1 MPPGGFED
9 RQQVQREQEMIHAR
23 RKVKVYAV
31 LMALLWAAAIPV
43 NVIVAR
49 QNPWAVFVIA
59 GTGAALLI
67 YWLRYRKAVRE
78 LRRYQHDTG
87 SGTASRLISKTR
99 LSCICIV
106 AVHITGAAR
115 AVPVIM
121 CSDF

>member
-9 RQQVQREQEMIHAR
+9 RQQVKREQEMIHAR

-31 LMALLWAAAIPV
+31 LMALLWAAAIPI

-78 LRRYQHDTG
+78 LRRYQHNTG
-87 SGTASRLISKTR
+87 SATASRLISRTR
-99 LSCICIV
+99 LSCIV
-106 AVHITGAAR
+106 AVHITGAACT
-115 AVPVIM
+115 VPVIM

>member
-1 MPPGGFED
+1 MPPGEFED
-9 RQQVQREQEMIHAR
+9 RQQVKREQEMIHAR

-31 LMALLWAAAIPV
+31 LMALLWAAAIPI

-78 LRRYQHDTG
+78 LRRYQHNTG
-87 SGTASRLISKTR
+87 SATASRLISKTR
-99 LSCICIV
+99 LSSCIV
-106 AVHITGAAR
+106 AVHIIGAACT
-115 AVPVIM
+115 VPVIM
-121 CSDF
+121 CFDF

>member
-9 RQQVQREQEMIHAR
+9 RQQVKREQEMIHAR

-31 LMALLWAAAIPV
+31 LMALLWAAAIPI

-78 LRRYQHDTG
+78 LRRYQHNTG
-87 SGTASRLISKTR
+87 SATAS
-99 LSCICIV
+99 CIV
-106 AVHITGAAR
+106 AVHITGAACMHSAGYHVFR
-115 AVPVIM
+115 LLREELVTI
-121 CSDF
+121 